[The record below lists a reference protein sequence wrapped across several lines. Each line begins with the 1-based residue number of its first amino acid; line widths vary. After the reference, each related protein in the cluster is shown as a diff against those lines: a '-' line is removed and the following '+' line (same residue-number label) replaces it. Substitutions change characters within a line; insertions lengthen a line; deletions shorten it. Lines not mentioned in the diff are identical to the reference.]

1 MQRWG
6 ASWSLLIQFYQ
17 LNPTLPTPPS
27 RWLIQTCSISAS
39 FLAGIE
45 KPSMVSEHPWWD
57 SLSGSWEGEMV
68 SVVPKHSTGGKGKLG
83 TTQPE

>member
-27 RWLIQTCSISAS
+27 RWLIQTCRISAS

-45 KPSMVSEHPWWD
+45 KPSMVSGHPWWD
-57 SLSGSWEGEMV
+57 SVWLMGRGNGICS
-68 SVVPKHSTGGKGKLG
+68 PK
-83 TTQPE
+83 TQHRW